1 MRLRSERAASY
12 STDMAKQPAQPART
26 SAAARTPNYWDYI
39 RVEEL
44 LGLQNGLAERE
55 EELTND
61 EVLFI
66 TVHQVFELWF
76 KLILRELR
84 FLRDFF
90 HQDLV
95 HDQELSRAGASL
107 RRVVTLFRRCTD
119 HFEVVETLKTRDYLS
134 FRDKLTPA
142 SGFQSAQ
149 MRQIEIVLGLDDAQR
164 VGLEAGESYLEALKA
179 HDGSESP
186 ALRRVLA
193 ERRGVTL
200 KQAIDEWL
208 HRTPIG
214 GLGPARKGAAEA
226 LARFVADYEAAHAA
240 EVERTAALAVARARS
255 PEDTA
260 GLLARF
266 AAEKKSLSAFLH
278 PSAAEGGARRARI
291 RAAALFILQNPELPL
306 LAWPRE
312 IVSGLVELEQA
323 LLVFRQRHARMVERV
338 IGRRVGTGGS
348 SGVDYLDRT
357 ASYRVFGDLWALRT
371 FQIQP
376 LANPAPQEPGFYGFR
391 NG

>member
-1 MRLRSERAASY
+1 MSKG
-12 STDMAKQPAQPART
+12 STKKPARAT
-26 SAAARTPNYWDYI
+26 GARTPNYWDYV

-44 LGLQNGLAERE
+44 LGLQSGLAADEA
-55 EELTND
+55 ELTND

-90 HQDLV
+90 HQELV
-95 HDQELSRAGASL
+95 HERELSRAVASL
-107 RRVVTLFRRCTD
+107 RRIVTIYRRCAD
-119 HFEVVETLKTRDYLS
+119 HFEVVETLSTRSYLS

-149 MRQIEIVLGLDDAQR
+149 MRQIEIVLGLEDGQR
-164 VGLEAGESYLEALKA
+164 VNLETGESYLEALRA

-186 ALRRVLA
+186 AWRRVQA
-193 ERRGVTL
+193 EKRGATL
-200 KQAIDEWL
+200 KQGIDEWL
-208 HRTPIG
+208 YRTPIE
-214 GLGPARKGAAEA
+214 GLGPARKGAEEA
-226 LARFVADYEAAHAA
+226 LARFVAAYEAAHAS
-240 EVERTAALAVARARS
+240 EIERTAALAVARARR

-260 GLLARF
+260 GLRARF
-266 AAEKKSLSAFLH
+266 EDEKRRLAAFLH

-306 LAWPRE
+306 LAWPRA
-312 IVSGLVELEQA
+312 VLNGLIELEQSM
-323 LLVFRQRHARMVERV
+323 LIFRQRHARMVERV

-357 ASYRVFGDLWALRT
+357 ALAYRVFEDLWALRT

-376 LANPAPQEPGFYGFR
+376 AANPEPLAPEFYAFR

>member
-1 MRLRSERAASY
+1 
-12 STDMAKQPAQPART
+12 MAKRPAQSAPA
-26 SAAARTPNYWDYI
+26 ATPNYWDYI

-44 LGLQNGLAERE
+44 LALQKGLAESE
-55 EELTND
+55 DELSND

-76 KLILRELR
+76 KLVLRELR

-90 HQDLV
+90 HRELV
-95 HDQELSRAGASL
+95 DEQELSRAVASL
-107 RRVVTLFRRCTD
+107 RRVVTIYRRCTD
-119 HFEVVETLKTRDYLS
+119 HFEVIETLSTRNYLS

-149 MRQIEIVLGLDDAQR
+149 MRQIEIVLGLDDRQR
-164 VGLEAGESYLEALKA
+164 VGLESGESYLDALRA

-193 ERRGVTL
+193 ERHGVTL

-208 HRTPIG
+208 FRTPID
-214 GLGPARKGAAEA
+214 GLGPAKEGAARA
-226 LARFVADYEAAHAA
+226 LERFIAAYEAAHAA
-240 EVERTAALAVARARS
+240 EVDRTAALAVSRARR

-260 GLLARF
+260 GLRARF
-266 AAEKKSLSAFLH
+266 EDEKRRLSAFLR
-278 PSAAEGGARRARI
+278 PEESEGGARRARI

-312 IVSGLVELEQA
+312 VLNGLVELEQGM
-323 LLVFRQRHARMVERV
+323 LVFRQRHARMVERV

-348 SGVDYLDRT
+348 SGVDYLDKT
-357 ASYRVFGDLWALRT
+357 ALAYRVFQDLWALRT

-376 LANPAPQEPGFYGFR
+376 QANPEPRQREFYAFR

>member
-1 MRLRSERAASY
+1 MAS
-12 STDMAKQPAQPART
+12 RT
-26 SAAARTPNYWDYI
+26 PKKAPPKTPNYWDYV

-44 LGLQNGLAERE
+44 LALQKGLAPDEA
-55 EELTND
+55 ELTND

-90 HQDLV
+90 HRELV
-95 HDQELSRAGASL
+95 EDQELSKAVASV
-107 RRVVTLFRRCTD
+107 RRVVTIQRLCAD
-119 HFEVVETLKTRDYLS
+119 HFQVVETLSTRNYLA

-149 MRQIEIVLGLDDAQR
+149 LRQIEIVLGLSDEQR
-164 VGLEAGESYLEALKA
+164 VALETGESYLDALRA

-193 ERRGVTL
+193 EKKGVSL
-200 KQAIDEWL
+200 KQAVDEWL
-208 HRTPIG
+208 YRTPIG
-214 GLGPARKGAAEA
+214 GLGPAKKGADKA
-226 LARFVADYEAAHAA
+226 LERFVAAYEAAHAA
-240 EVERTAALAVARARS
+240 EVDRTAAFAFSRARRQ
-255 PEDTA
+255 EDTA
-260 GLLARF
+260 ELKRRF
-266 AAEKKSLSAFLH
+266 EAEKQRLRAFLH
-278 PSAAEGGARRARI
+278 PSAAEGGPRRARI

-312 IVSGLVELEQA
+312 ILSGLVELEQG

-338 IGRRVGTGGS
+338 IGTGGS

-357 ASYRVFGDLWALRT
+357 ALAYRVFGDLWQLRT

-376 LANPAPQEPGFYGFR
+376 AANPAPQEAEFYAFR

>member
-1 MRLRSERAASY
+1 MTKG
-12 STDMAKQPAQPART
+12 STSKPAGTVGAK
-26 SAAARTPNYWDYI
+26 TPNYWDYI

-44 LGLQNGLAERE
+44 LALQSGLAGDEA
-55 EELTND
+55 ELSND

-95 HDQELSRAGASL
+95 HEQELSRAVASL
-107 RRVVTLFRRCTD
+107 RRVVAVYRRCAD
-119 HFEVVETLKTRDYLS
+119 HFEVVETLSTREYLS

-149 MRQIEIVLGLDDAQR
+149 MRQIEIVLGLEDSQR
-164 VGLEAGESYLEALKA
+164 VGLETGESYLDALRA

-186 ALRRVLA
+186 ALRRVRD
-193 ERRGVTL
+193 EKRGVTL
-200 KQAIDEWL
+200 KQAIDDWL
-208 HRTPIG
+208 HRTPIEG
-214 GLGPARKGAAEA
+214 MGPGKKGADEA
-226 LARFVADYEAAHAA
+226 LARFVTAYETAHAA
-240 EVERTAALAVARARS
+240 EVDRTAALAVARARR

-260 GLLARF
+260 GLRARF
-266 AAEKKSLSAFLH
+266 EDEKRRLASFLH
-278 PSAAEGGARRARI
+278 PTAAEGGARRARI

-312 IVSGLVELEQA
+312 VLNALVELEQSM
-323 LLVFRQRHARMVERV
+323 LVFRQRHARMVERV

-357 ASYRVFGDLWALRT
+357 ALAYRVFEDLWALRT

-376 LANPAPQEPGFYGFR
+376 RANPEPRAADFYAFR

>member
-1 MRLRSERAASY
+1 
-12 STDMAKQPAQPART
+12 MAKQHP
-26 SAAARTPNYWDYI
+26 SAVGGTREIETPNYWDYI

-44 LGLQNGLAERE
+44 LALQNGLAETE
-55 EELTND
+55 AELSND

-90 HQDLV
+90 HQELV
-95 HDQELSRAGASL
+95 HEQELSRAVASL
-107 RRVVTLFRRCTD
+107 RRVVTLFRRCVD
-119 HFEVVETLKTRDYLS
+119 HFEVIETLSTRDYLS

-149 MRQIEIVLGLDDAQR
+149 MRQIEIVLGLDDGAR
-164 VGLEAGESYLEALKA
+164 IPLEAGEGYLDALRA

-193 ERRGVTL
+193 EKQGVSL
-200 KQAIDEWL
+200 KRAVDEWL
-208 HRTPIG
+208 YRTPIDG
-214 GLGPARKGAAEA
+214 VGPAEPDADAALE
-226 LARFVADYEAAHAA
+226 RFVASYEAAHAA
-240 EVERTAALAVARARS
+240 EVDRTAALAEARS
-255 PEDTA
+255 RRPEDTA
-260 GLLARF
+260 GLRARFEAEKDSLARF
-266 AAEKKSLSAFLH
+266 LRPTE
-278 PSAAEGGARRARI
+278 AEGGKRRARI

-312 IVSGLVELEQA
+312 VVSGLVGLEQG

-338 IGRRVGTGGS
+338 IGRRIGTGGS

-357 ASYRVFGDLWALRT
+357 ALTYRVFTDLWALRT
-371 FQIQP
+371 FQVQP
-376 LANPAPQEPGFYGFR
+376 RANPAPSEPGFYSFR

>member
-1 MRLRSERAASY
+1 MSRPAA
-12 STDMAKQPAQPART
+12 
-26 SAAARTPNYWDYI
+26 TPNYWDYI

-44 LGLQNGLAERE
+44 LALQSGLAEDE
-55 EELTND
+55 AELSND

-90 HQDLV
+90 HQELV
-95 HDQELSRAGASL
+95 HEQELSRAVAGL
-107 RRVVTLFRRCTD
+107 RRVVTIYRRCVD
-119 HFEVVETLKTRDYLS
+119 HFEVVETLSTRNYLS

-164 VGLEAGESYLEALKA
+164 VGWEAGESYLEALRA

-193 ERRGVTL
+193 EKRGVSL
-200 KQAIDEWL
+200 KLAVDEWL
-208 HRTPIG
+208 YRTPID
-214 GLGPARKGAAEA
+214 GLGPAKKDAAQA

-240 EVERTAALAVARARS
+240 EIDRTRALAISRARR

-260 GLLARF
+260 TLSARF
-266 AAEKKSLSAFLH
+266 EEEKRRLSAFLH
-278 PSAAEGGARRARI
+278 PSAAEGGPRRARI
-291 RAAALFILQNPELPL
+291 RAAALFIMQNPELPL

-312 IVSGLVELEQA
+312 VLNGLVELEQSQ
-323 LLVFRQRHARMVERV
+323 LVFRQRHARMVERV

-357 ASYRVFGDLWALRT
+357 ALACRVFADLWTLRT
-371 FQIQP
+371 FQIRP
-376 LANPAPQEPGFYGFR
+376 AANPAPREPDFYAFR

>member
-1 MRLRSERAASY
+1 
-12 STDMAKQPAQPART
+12 MATRPTKKTVPA
-26 SAAARTPNYWDYI
+26 TPNYWDYI

-44 LGLQNGLAERE
+44 LALQRGLAADEG
-55 EELTND
+55 ELSND

-95 HDQELSRAGASL
+95 HDQELSKAVSSL
-107 RRVVTLFRRCTD
+107 RRVDTLQRLCVD
-119 HFEVVETLKTRDYLS
+119 HFQVMETLSTRSYLA

-149 MRQIEIVLGLDDAQR
+149 MRQMEIVLGLDDDQR
-164 VGLEAGESYLEALKA
+164 LALETGESYLDALRA

-193 ERRGVTL
+193 EKEGVSL
-200 KQAIDEWL
+200 KQAVDEWL
-208 HRTPIG
+208 YRTPIG
-214 GLGPARKGAAEA
+214 GLGPTKKGAEEA
-226 LARFVADYEAAHAA
+226 LARFVAAYESAHSA
-240 EVERTAALAVARARS
+240 EVDRTAQLAFSRARRQ
-255 PEDTA
+255 EDTA
-260 GLLARF
+260 ELKRRF
-266 AAEKKSLSAFLH
+266 QAEKERLKAFLH

-312 IVSGLVELEQA
+312 VLSGLVELEQG
-323 LLVFRQRHARMVERV
+323 LLIFRQRHARMVERV
-338 IGRRVGTGGS
+338 IGRRIGTGGS

-357 ASYRVFGDLWALRT
+357 ALAYRVFQDLWALRT

-376 LANPAPQEPGFYGFR
+376 AASPAPKEAEFYAFR

>member
-1 MRLRSERAASY
+1 MPS
-12 STDMAKQPAQPART
+12 QPPKTTPPA
-26 SAAARTPNYWDYI
+26 TPNYWDYI

-44 LGLQNGLAERE
+44 LALQKGLAAE
-55 EELTND
+55 ESELAND

-95 HDQELSRAGASL
+95 HDQELSRAVAGI
-107 RRVVTLFRRCTD
+107 RRVVTILRLCTH
-119 HFEVVETLKTRDYLS
+119 HFEVVETISTRNYLA
-134 FRDKLTPA
+134 FRDKLSPA

-149 MRQIEIVLGLDDAQR
+149 LRQIEIVLGLRDEER
-164 VGLEAGESYLEALKA
+164 FGLETGESDLDALRA

-193 ERRGVTL
+193 EKKGSSLEHGV
-200 KQAIDEWL
+200 DEWL
-208 HRTPIG
+208 HRTPIE
-214 GLGPARKGAAEA
+214 GLGPNKKGAEQA
-226 LARFVADYEAAHAA
+226 LERFVATYEAAHAA
-240 EVERTAALAVARARS
+240 EVDRAAALAFSRARRQ
-255 PEDTA
+255 EDTA
-260 GLLARF
+260 ELRRRF
-266 AAEKKSLSAFLH
+266 EAEKQRLKEFLH
-278 PSAAEGGARRARI
+278 PSPAEGGARRARI
-291 RAAALFILQNPELPL
+291 RAAAIFIIQNPDLPL

-312 IVSGLVELEQA
+312 VLSGLVELEQA

-357 ASYRVFGDLWALRT
+357 ASYRVFQDLWALRT

-376 LANPAPQEPGFYGFR
+376 LANPAPKEAEFYAFR